1 MKFILSTTIPTIDKY
16 FWDEENKEKEDEK
29 KEEKE
34 MKQNEE
40 KEKKGV
46 KQNEEKEKKEQKEKS

>member
-16 FWDEENKEKEDEK
+16 FWDEENKEKENEK

-46 KQNEEKEKKEQKEKS
+46 K